1 MLASIFS
8 LFTATLSLAFVG
20 QVGLRARRRVVGVA
34 YRPETKEVVI
44 LRPRVLVPALSREVV
59 PLRDFSSE
67 NPSLWEHYFYVRA
80 VERKLREKKE
90 KELGFVMMGF
100 HILNRGE
107 DDQPSSVRIANLGFS
122 TNLADEGKVD
132 VWTLDAVLRGQTPT
146 PVTPAIYEAITS
158 GFLTPDIP
166 PPPGAQPPP
175 LEYPEINQQK

>member
-1 MLASIFS
+1 MLNLAKIPVTRLRSESKAELPKERRLVMKGIHEAD
-8 LFTATLSLAFVG
+8 LTACSEP
-20 QVGLRARRRVVGVA
+20 QHVV
-34 YRPETKEVVI
+34 E
-44 LRPRVLVPALSREVV
+44 
-59 PLRDFSSE
+59 
-67 NPSLWEHYFYVRA
+67 
-80 VERKLREKKE
+80 EKKE